1 MATDSRERFEGVVR
15 EHSGRVLAALIGRFR
30 DFQLAEDSLQDAWLL
45 AAERWPVDGWPDRP
59 EGWVYTV
66 AHRRALDVIRR
77 ERSRAQRQHAADEQQ
92 ECESHYSHSTSPRP
106 FCFGHTLHTE
116 FPACN
121 ASPS

>member
-59 EGWVYTV
+59 EGTSCSNS
-66 AHRRALDVIRR
+66 D
-77 ERSRAQRQHAADEQQ
+77 
-92 ECESHYSHSTSPRP
+92 STPSWQ
-106 FCFGHTLHTE
+106 
-116 FPACN
+116 
-121 ASPS
+121 ASWF